1 MPLRPNTLAL
11 TALLAALTSLGPLST
26 DMYLPSLPAIGLYF
40 GRSIADVQMTLS
52 AFLIGF
58 AAGQVFYGPL
68 ADRHGRRPVLLAGL
82 GLFTAATIGCALA
95 PNLETLIFAR
105 FVQALG
111 ASGPIVLARSIVR
124 DLYVLERAG
133 RELARMGMI
142 MGLVPA
148 IAPVIGGVLE
158 VSFGWRASFLA
169 TFAATLALVAV
180 VLTAL
185 PETLKARAPEP
196 VSPLR
201 ILSIFAGLW
210 REGGYR
216 GYVLL
221 ACCAYGGLFAFIS
234 GSSFVLQGVYRLSPM
249 AFGGAFA
256 SCVIGYVSGTIL
268 AQRVV
273 GRLGIE
279 GTIGLGVLFL
289 AGGGAAMLLAI
300 LIGPGHFLE
309 VVVPMIIYLVG
320 LGLTLP
326 QAQAGAM
333 TPFPDRAG
341 AASSLLGLCQM
352 SGAALIGIAVGHALG
367 GPAWPLGLAVAS
379 LGAAALVIFHVTGPA
394 RRLVLAEA
402 AERARHRLS
411 TT

>member
-1 MPLRPNTLAL
+1 MPLRPDTLAL

-26 DMYLPSLPAIGLYF
+26 DMYLPSLPSIGLHF
-40 GRSIADVQMTLS
+40 GRPIADVQMTLS

-68 ADRHGRRPVLLAGL
+68 ADRHGRKPVLLAGL
-82 GLFTAATIGCALA
+82 ALFTLATIACALA
-95 PNLETLIFAR
+95 QSLEVLTAAR
-105 FVQALG
+105 FFQALG

-158 VSFGWRASFLA
+158 VQFGWRSS
-169 TFAATLALVAV
+169 FAATVLFTLVLVVVVVAV
-180 VLTAL
+180 L
-185 PETLKARAPEP
+185 PETLKTRAPEP
-196 VSPLR
+196 VALGR
-201 ILSIFAGLW
+201 IVKIFAELW
-210 REGGYR
+210 REAGYR

-234 GSSFVLQGVYRLSPM
+234 GSSFVMQGVYGLSPGL
-249 AFGGAFA
+249 FGLAFA
-256 SCVIGYVSGTIL
+256 SSVIGYVSGTIL

-279 GTIGLGVLFL
+279 GTIGLGVKFM
-289 AGGGAAMLLAI
+289 AGGGGAMLLAI
-300 LIGPGHFLE
+300 LIGPGHVAE
-309 VVVPMIIYLVG
+309 VVLPMIVYLVG

-326 QAQAGAM
+326 QAMAGAM

-352 SGAALIGIAVGHALG
+352 SFAAVVGIAVGHALG
-367 GPAWPLGLAVAS
+367 GAAWPLGLAVAL
-379 LGAAALVIFHVTGPA
+379 LGAAGLAIYHLTGGA
-394 RRLVLAEA
+394 RRAVLAQ
-402 AERARHRLS
+402 ARR
-411 TT
+411 